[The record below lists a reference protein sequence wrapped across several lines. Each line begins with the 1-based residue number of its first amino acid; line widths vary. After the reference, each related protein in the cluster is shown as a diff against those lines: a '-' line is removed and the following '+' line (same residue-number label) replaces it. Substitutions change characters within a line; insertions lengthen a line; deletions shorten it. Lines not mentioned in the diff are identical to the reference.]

1 MTTRLR
7 GIVTM
12 VLLLSACAE
21 QPAAGKAPA
30 ANDFGAAQ
38 DQALALGGVLGD
50 IEVCDGDAWQPPFHE
65 FMAAKRKQG
74 FAGEQTAMIAT
85 LVGVAQA
92 RADPAAVDCSAE
104 ADAGRA
110 AALDALRAE
119 W

>member
-1 MTTRLR
+1 MIARFKS
-7 GIVTM
+7 IAAM
-12 VLLLSACAE
+12 ALLVSACAQ
-21 QPAAGKAPA
+21 QPAPEKAPA

-50 IEVCDGDAWQPPFHE
+50 VEVCDGDAWQPPFHE

-74 FAGEQTAMIAT
+74 LNGEQTAMIAA
-85 LVGVAQA
+85 LVGASQA

-104 ADAGRA
+104 ASASRA
-110 AALDALRAE
+110 SALEALRAE